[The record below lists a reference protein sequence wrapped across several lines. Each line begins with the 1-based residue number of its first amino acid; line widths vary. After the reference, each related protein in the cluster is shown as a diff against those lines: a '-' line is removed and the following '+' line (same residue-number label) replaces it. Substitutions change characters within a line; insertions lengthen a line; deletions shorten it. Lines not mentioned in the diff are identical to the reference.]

1 MPKNDIG
8 GFFVS
13 LGLKADKNSF
23 ETGNRLIDGVANGFN
38 KLIGA
43 ARNAAVVM
51 ISAATASGTV
61 ASQELKTAAAI
72 GTTTENLNK
81 WKAAAKIAGVD
92 SNALVGTISKLANV
106 LNHIDIDA
114 AGLEAYATQLGK
126 LQIGFDELEGMDP
139 ADAVAKIIATA
150 QSKLDGSPETKLRL
164 TAIVG
169 DILGDAGQQL
179 FVDLQRQGLSIYEFL
194 NGTAAKTQLETSQD
208 KENAAAFVT
217 EVRTITEETK
227 SALALFGD
235 SVAKELTPYVKEL
248 KEWLLE
254 NGPEIAEKIRE
265 TAEGVGQIVG
275 KIVDKAKEVKEK
287 YEASE
292 VAQDTV
298 KAVVTSPIEAAKGTG
313 KMVKAVVTGDFKTA
327 GEAYVETLK
336 AVTAPIT
343 IPVKAAAENLGQK
356 YEEQEKAEL
365 GLTDEEYMDLE
376 EARRIINERWREE
389 YKGQWF
395 EKKNLIIKRM
405 DYNKLHPK
413 YQKIIDDHGGKE
425 NFPEVKDGIIRPDG
439 TITKVAPDDWV
450 LAARNLGDLAR
461 AFIPQGMG
469 TQIQAP
475 SEYVINQTFNI
486 TGSNDIPQVLKAQA
500 YRGTQEGLM
509 DLMAQ
514 SSRRLEMMSGTR

>member
-13 LGLKADKNSF
+13 LGLDTDKNSF
-23 ETGNRLIDGVANGFN
+23 ETGIRLIDGVANGFN

-51 ISAATASGTV
+51 VSAATASGVV
-61 ASQELKTAAAI
+61 ASQEIKTAETL

-114 AGLEAYATQLGK
+114 AGLDAYAEQLGK

-139 ADAVAKIIATA
+139 GDAVAKIIATA
-150 QSKLDGSPETKLRL
+150 QSKLDGTPETKLRL

-194 NGTAAKTQLETSQD
+194 NGAQKTQFETRED
-208 KENAAAFVT
+208 KENAAGFLT

-227 SALALFGD
+227 SLVSLFGD
-235 SVAKELTPYVKEL
+235 NMAKELTPLVRDI
-248 KEWLLE
+248 KEWMLKH
-254 NGPEIAEKIRE
+254 GPEIAEKIRDI
-265 TAEGVGQIVG
+265 AEDTGALVNKIVG
-275 KIVDKAKEVKEK
+275 AAQKVKEK
-287 YEASE
+287 VDNTPVIKE
-292 VAQDTV
+292 TG
-298 KAVVTSPIEAAKGTG
+298 KAVLEGPKVAWEGTKQMASQIAQGDWKGAGQTYLETGANVIKPVGTLAK
-313 KMVKAVVTGDFKTA
+313 A
-327 GEAYVETLK
+327 G
-336 AVTAPIT
+336 
-343 IPVKAAAENLGQK
+343 AERLGEK
-356 YEEQEKAEL
+356 WEENEKAEL

-376 EARRIINERWREE
+376 EARRIINERWHEE

-405 DYNKLHPK
+405 NYNKLHPK

-425 NFPEVKDGIIRPDG
+425 NFQEIKDGIIRPDG

-461 AFIPQGMG
+461 AFIPQGAG